1 MNLEGEEVLDQQLMA
16 PTAGRGCTIPS
27 KRKMEYPETM
37 KTLNYSENRGAEQ
50 PAAMIVDEGSG
61 QIQCEDW
68 KASGSLGHHHEESL
82 SELDQR
88 CIGHMEAASAET
100 SGSTGVPTRTSPA
113 APPLPQSC
121 PP

>member
-1 MNLEGEEVLDQQLMA
+1 
-16 PTAGRGCTIPS
+16 
-27 KRKMEYPETM
+27 MEHPETPQ
-37 KTLNYSENRGAEQ
+37 NVDHNENRGAEQ

-88 CIGHMEAASAET
+88 DSGIVEATGMEAASERA
-100 SGSTGVPTRTSPA
+100 SGSTGVSTRTSPA
-113 APPLPQSC
+113 APPPLLVMPPLPLSHA
-121 PP
+121 PPWQ